1 MVLSKIDSEI
11 SYPELK
17 SVDTDDFK
25 KEANLYQIEIDGI
38 EVIIAVGNSKNT
50 FEDKNILFFPVYLVK
65 HNNKVIQIGVYEI
78 KASEY
83 ISHLDDSNN
92 LDVEKLND
100 PLIYNFVTD
109 SMLKKNRMEPEK
121 PLRKIDKEKEK
132 DKEKED
138 EEKEKDVDDEDE
150 YEESKVQME
159 QQVEEIPQER
169 KGIFVFTKGVPIPP
183 LLKEETKKK
192 SAELSLEYNGKS
204 KDIKKDNWVQQFMEN
219 KNYGIIDNEGS
230 GDCLFA
236 TIRDAFSSIAQQ
248 TSVDKLRK
256 RLSEE
261 ADEALFLNYREHY
274 DNSKKIIIEE
284 TNQIKQYDNEYAS
297 IRQSFANVIDMHE
310 KKLLADTA
318 TEIKKLHDRLIQDK
332 KMTKKLLD
340 EFSFMEG
347 IDTLEKLKKKIR
359 HCSFWA
365 ETWAISTLERVLNI
379 KTINLSSEAYK
390 TKDLTNVLN
399 CGQLNDNIL
408 QNKGVFMPEFYI
420 ILDYTGSHYKLI
432 SYKGKQIFKFSEIP
446 YAIKKMIV
454 DKCMERNAGP
464 FALIPDFQR
473 FKTGNVK
480 PVIKEPQ
487 YEELTEAKLRGL
499 YDDEIVFHFYSK
511 SNDKPLPGKGA
522 GEKIP
527 NNMVKEFADLENMKE
542 WRKKLSNFWLQ
553 KFTLDNHQWASV
565 EHYYQ
570 GSKFKNGF
578 HDFYLSFSL
587 DSGTDLSKDPS
598 MAKAAG
604 GKTGLYNGKHL
615 RPVEVKIDA
624 DFFSK
629 TTNRA
634 NKEMYDAQYAK
645 FTQNKDLED
654 LLLATKNAKL
664 THHVRGGEPIVFDNL
679 MMIREKLRRQK
690 E

>member
-17 SVDTDDFK
+17 SVDSDDFK

-50 FEDKNILFFPVYLVK
+50 FENKNILFFPVYLVK

-83 ISHLDDSNN
+83 ISNLDDSNN

-121 PLRKIDKEKEK
+121 PLRKMAVEEKKGNDE
-132 DKEKED
+132 ED
-138 EEKEKDVDDEDE
+138 EE
-150 YEESKVQME
+150 EEL
-159 QQVEEIPQER
+159 EEIVNEEPIGEIPPER

-183 LLKEETKKK
+183 LLKEENKKK
-192 SAELSLEYNGKS
+192 SSELTLEYNGKS
-204 KDIKKDNWVQQFMEN
+204 KDLKKDNWVQKFMEN
-219 KNYGIIDNEGS
+219 KHYDIIDNEGG

-256 RLSEE
+256 RLSDE
-261 ADEALFLNYREHY
+261 ADQELFLNYREHY
-274 DNSKKIIIEE
+274 DDAKRTILAE
-284 TNQIKQYDNEYAS
+284 TNQIKQYDIEYAA

-318 TEIKKLHDRLIQDK
+318 TEIKKLHDNLVQNK
-332 KMTKKLLD
+332 KMSKKLLD

-347 IDTLEKLKKKIR
+347 IDTLEKLKKKIK
-359 HCSFWA
+359 HCSFWG

-390 TKDLTNVLN
+390 SDDLTNVLN
-399 CGQLNDNIL
+399 CGQLNDSIL
-408 QNKGVFMPEFYI
+408 QNKGVFTPEFYI
-420 ILDYTGSHYKLI
+420 ILDYTGYHYKLI
-432 SYKGKQIFKFSEIP
+432 SYKKKQIFKFSEVP

-527 NNMVKEFADLENMKE
+527 NNMVKEFTELANIKE
-542 WRKKLSNFWLQ
+542 WRKKLSNFWIQ
-553 KFTLDNHQWASV
+553 KFTLDNHQWSSV

-570 GSKFKNGF
+570 ASKFKNGF

-604 GKTGLYNGKHL
+604 GKTGLYNGKLL

-624 DFFSK
+624 EFFSK
-629 TTNRA
+629 TTNRD
-634 NKEMYDAQYAK
+634 NKEMYAAQYAK
-645 FTQNKDLED
+645 FTQNKDLEE

-664 THHVRGGEPIVFDNL
+664 THHVRGAEPVIFDNL
-679 MMIREKLRRQK
+679 MMIREKIRRQK

>member
-1 MVLSKIDSEI
+1 MVLSKIDNEI

-17 SVDTDDFK
+17 SVDSDDFK

-50 FEDKNILFFPVYLVK
+50 FEEKNILFFPVYLVK
-65 HNNKVIQIGVYEI
+65 HNNKVIQIGVYEM
-78 KASEY
+78 KASDY

-132 DKEKED
+132 EKED
-138 EEKEKDVDDEDE
+138 EEEDEDE
-150 YEESKVQME
+150 ESKNE
-159 QQVEEIPQER
+159 IEEPIGEIPPER
-169 KGIFVFTKGVPIPP
+169 KGLFVFTKGVPVPP

-192 SAELSLEYNGKS
+192 SAELTLEYNGKS
-204 KDIKKDNWVQQFMEN
+204 RDLKKDNWVQKFMEN
-219 KNYGIIDNEGS
+219 KNYDIIDNEGG

-256 RLSEE
+256 RLS
-261 ADEALFLNYREHY
+261 DEATEELFLNYRKNY
-274 DNSKKIIIEE
+274 DDAKKTIVDE
-284 TNQIKQYDNEYAS
+284 TNQIKQYDIEYAA

-318 TEIKKLHDRLIQDK
+318 TEIKKLHDNLVQNK
-332 KMTKKLLD
+332 KMSKKLLD
-340 EFSFMEG
+340 EFNFMEG

-359 HCSFWA
+359 HCSFWG
-365 ETWAISTLERVLNI
+365 ETWSISTLERVLNI
-379 KTINLSSEAYK
+379 KTINLSSENYK
-390 TKDLTNVLN
+390 SDDLTNVLN

-408 QNKGVFMPEFYI
+408 QNKGVFTPEFYV
-420 ILDYTGSHYKLI
+420 ILDYTGYHYKLI
-432 SYKGKQIFKFSEIP
+432 SYKKKQIFKFSEIP

-480 PVIKEPQ
+480 PVFKEPQ
-487 YEELTEAKLRGL
+487 YEELTETKLRGL

-527 NNMVKEFADLENMKE
+527 NNMVKEFTELANIKE
-542 WRKKLSNFWLQ
+542 WRKKLSNFWVQ

-570 GSKFKNGF
+570 ASKFKNGF

-604 GKTGLYNGKHL
+604 GKTGLYNGKLL
-615 RPVEVKIDA
+615 RPVEVGIDA

-629 TTNRA
+629 TTNRD
-634 NKEMYDAQYAK
+634 NKEMYAAQYAK
-645 FTQNKDLED
+645 FTQNKDLEE

-664 THHVRGGEPIVFDNL
+664 THHVRGAEPVIFDNL
-679 MMIREKLRRQK
+679 MMIREKIRRHK

>member
-17 SVDTDDFK
+17 SVDSEDFK

-78 KASEY
+78 KASDY

-121 PLRKIDKEKEK
+121 PLRKIDKEKEE
-132 DKEKED
+132 KEKE
-138 EEKEKDVDDEDE
+138 EEEEEDSDN
-150 YEESKVQME
+150 ESKVE
-159 QQVEEIPQER
+159 IEEPIGEIPPER

-192 SAELSLEYNGKS
+192 SAELTLEYNGKT
-204 KDIKKDNWVQQFMEN
+204 KDLKKDNWVQKFMEN
-219 KNYGIIDNEGS
+219 KNYDIIDNEGG

-261 ADEALFLNYREHY
+261 ADEALFLNYRKNY
-274 DNSKKIIIEE
+274 DDAKKTIIDE

-297 IRQSFANVIDMHE
+297 IRQSFANVIDMRE
-310 KKLLADTA
+310 KKLLADAA
-318 TEIKKLHDRLIQDK
+318 TETKKLHDNLVQNK

-340 EFSFMEG
+340 EFEFMEG

-359 HCSFWA
+359 HCSFWG

-379 KTINLSSEAYK
+379 KTINLSSENYK
-390 TKDLTNVLN
+390 SGDLTNVLN

-408 QNKGVFMPEFYI
+408 QNKGVFTPEFYI
-420 ILDYTGSHYKLI
+420 ILDYTGYHYKLI
-432 SYKGKQIFKFSEIP
+432 SYKKKQIFKFSEIP
-446 YAIKKMIV
+446 FAIKKMVV
-454 DKCMERNAGP
+454 DKCMEKNAGP

-480 PVIKEPQ
+480 PVFKEPQ

-499 YDDEIVFHFYSK
+499 YDDEIIFHFYSK
-511 SNDKPLPGKGA
+511 SNDKPLPGKGS

-527 NNMVKEFADLENMKE
+527 NNMVKEFTELANIKE
-542 WRKKLSNFWLQ
+542 WRKKLSNFWIQ

-570 GSKFKNGF
+570 ASKFKNGF

-604 GKTGLYNGKHL
+604 GKTGLYNGKLL
-615 RPVEVKIDA
+615 RPVEVTIDA

-629 TTNRA
+629 TTNRD
-634 NKEMYDAQYAK
+634 NKEMYAAQYAK
-645 FTQNKDLED
+645 FTQNKDLEE

-664 THHVRGGEPIVFDNL
+664 THHVRGAEPVIFDNL
-679 MMIREKLRRQK
+679 MMIREKIRRHN

>member
-17 SVDTDDFK
+17 SVDSDDFK

-78 KASEY
+78 KASDY

-132 DKEKED
+132 EKEKE
-138 EEKEKDVDDEDE
+138 EE
-150 YEESKVQME
+150 EENSDNE
-159 QQVEEIPQER
+159 SNVEIEEPIGEIPPER
-169 KGIFVFTKGVPIPP
+169 KGLFVFTKGVPVPP

-192 SAELSLEYNGKS
+192 SAELTLEYNGKS
-204 KDIKKDNWVQQFMEN
+204 RDLKKDNWVQKFMEN
-219 KNYGIIDNEGS
+219 KNYDIIDNEGG

-261 ADEALFLNYREHY
+261 ADQELFLNYRKYY
-274 DNSKKIIIEE
+274 DDAKKTIVDE
-284 TNQIKQYDNEYAS
+284 TNQIKQYDIEYAA

-318 TEIKKLHDRLIQDK
+318 TEIKKLHDNLVQNK
-332 KMTKKLLD
+332 KMSKKLLD
-340 EFSFMEG
+340 EFNFMEG

-359 HCSFWA
+359 HCSFWG

-379 KTINLSSEAYK
+379 KTINLSSENYK
-390 TKDLTNVLN
+390 SDDLTNVLN
-399 CGQLNDNIL
+399 CGQLNDSIL
-408 QNKGVFMPEFYI
+408 QNKGVFTPEFYV

-432 SYKGKQIFKFSEIP
+432 SYKKKQIFKFSEIP

-480 PVIKEPQ
+480 PVFKEPQ

-527 NNMVKEFADLENMKE
+527 NNMVKEFTELANIKE
-542 WRKKLSNFWLQ
+542 WRKKLSNFWVQ

-570 GSKFKNGF
+570 ASKFKNGF

-604 GKTGLYNGKHL
+604 GKTGLYNGKLL
-615 RPVEVKIDA
+615 RPVEVSIDA

-629 TTNRA
+629 TTNRD
-634 NKEMYDAQYAK
+634 NKEMYAGQYAK
-645 FTQNKDLED
+645 FTQNKDLEEM
-654 LLLATKNAKL
+654 LLSTKNAKL
-664 THHVRGGEPIVFDNL
+664 THHVRGAEPVIFDNL
-679 MMIREKLRRQK
+679 MMIREKIRRQK

>member
-1 MVLSKIDSEI
+1 MVLSKIDNEI

-17 SVDTDDFK
+17 SVDSDDFK

-38 EVIIAVGNSKNT
+38 EIIIAVGNSKNT

-65 HNNKVIQIGVYEI
+65 HNNKVIQIGVYEM
-78 KASEY
+78 KASDY
-83 ISHLDDSNN
+83 ISYLDDSNN

-121 PLRKIDKEKEK
+121 PLRKIDKEK
-132 DKEKED
+132 DKEKEKERD
-138 EEKEKDVDDEDE
+138 EEEDEDE
-150 YEESKVQME
+150 ESKNE
-159 QQVEEIPQER
+159 IEEPIGEIPPER
-169 KGIFVFTKGVPIPP
+169 KGLFVFTKGVPVPP

-192 SAELSLEYNGKS
+192 SAELTLEYNGKS
-204 KDIKKDNWVQQFMEN
+204 RDLKKDNWVQKFMEN
-219 KNYGIIDNEGS
+219 KNYDIIDNEGG

-256 RLSEE
+256 RLS
-261 ADEALFLNYREHY
+261 DEATEELFLNYRKNY
-274 DNSKKIIIEE
+274 DDAKKTIVDE
-284 TNQIKQYDNEYAS
+284 TNQIKQYDIEYAA

-318 TEIKKLHDRLIQDK
+318 TEIKKLHDNLVQNK
-332 KMTKKLLD
+332 KMSKKLLD
-340 EFSFMEG
+340 EFNFMEG

-359 HCSFWA
+359 HCSFWG

-379 KTINLSSEAYK
+379 KTINLSSENYK
-390 TKDLTNVLN
+390 SDDLTNVLN

-408 QNKGVFMPEFYI
+408 QNKGVFTPEFYV
-420 ILDYTGSHYKLI
+420 ILDYTGYHYKLI
-432 SYKGKQIFKFSEIP
+432 SYKKKQIFKFSEIP

-480 PVIKEPQ
+480 PVFKEPQ

-527 NNMVKEFADLENMKE
+527 NNMVKEFTELANIKE
-542 WRKKLSNFWLQ
+542 WRKKLSNFWVQ

-570 GSKFKNGF
+570 ASKFKNGF

-587 DSGTDLSKDPS
+587 DSGTDLSKEPS

-604 GKTGLYNGKHL
+604 GKTGLYNGKLL
-615 RPVEVKIDA
+615 RPVEVSIDA

-629 TTNRA
+629 TTNRD
-634 NKEMYDAQYAK
+634 NKEMYAAQYAK
-645 FTQNKDLED
+645 FTQNKDLEE

-664 THHVRGGEPIVFDNL
+664 THHVRGAEPVIFDNL
-679 MMIREKLRRQK
+679 MMIREKIRRHK

>member
-17 SVDTDDFK
+17 SVDSEDFK

-65 HNNKVIQIGVYEI
+65 HNNKVIQIGIYEI
-78 KASEY
+78 KASDY

-132 DKEKED
+132 EKDED
-138 EEKEKDVDDEDE
+138 EEESDN
-150 YEESKVQME
+150 ESKDEIEEPVG
-159 QQVEEIPQER
+159 EIPPER

-192 SAELSLEYNGKS
+192 SAELTLEYNGKT
-204 KDIKKDNWVQQFMEN
+204 KDLKKDNWVQKFMEN
-219 KNYGIIDNEGS
+219 KNYDLIDNEGG

-261 ADEALFLNYREHY
+261 ANEALFLNYRKNY
-274 DNSKKIIIEE
+274 DDAKKTIVDE
-284 TNQIKQYDNEYAS
+284 TNQIKQYDIEYAS
-297 IRQSFANVIDMHE
+297 IRQSFANVIDMRE

-318 TEIKKLHDRLIQDK
+318 TETKKLHDNLVQNK

-340 EFSFMEG
+340 EFDFMEG

-359 HCSFWA
+359 HCTFWG

-379 KTINLSSEAYK
+379 KTINLSSENYK
-390 TKDLTNVLN
+390 SGDLTNVLN
-399 CGQLNDNIL
+399 CGQLNDTIL
-408 QNKGVFMPEFYI
+408 QNKGVFTPEFYV
-420 ILDYTGSHYKLI
+420 ILDYTGYHYKLI
-432 SYKGKQIFKFSEIP
+432 SYKKKQIFKFSEIP
-446 YAIKKMIV
+446 FAIKKLVV

-473 FKTGNVK
+473 FKTGNVN
-480 PVIKEPQ
+480 PV
-487 YEELTEAKLRGL
+487 
-499 YDDEIVFHFYSK
+499 
-511 SNDKPLPGKGA
+511 
-522 GEKIP
+522 
-527 NNMVKEFADLENMKE
+527 
-542 WRKKLSNFWLQ
+542 
-553 KFTLDNHQWASV
+553 
-565 EHYYQ
+565 
-570 GSKFKNGF
+570 FK
-578 HDFYLSFSL
+578 
-587 DSGTDLSKDPS
+587 
-598 MAKAAG
+598 
-604 GKTGLYNGKHL
+604 
-615 RPVEVKIDA
+615 
-624 DFFSK
+624 
-629 TTNRA
+629 
-634 NKEMYDAQYAK
+634 
-645 FTQNKDLED
+645 
-654 LLLATKNAKL
+654 
-664 THHVRGGEPIVFDNL
+664 
-679 MMIREKLRRQK
+679 
-690 E
+690 

>member
-1 MVLSKIDSEI
+1 MVLSKIDNEI

-17 SVDTDDFK
+17 SVDSEDFK

-50 FEDKNILFFPVYLVK
+50 FENKNILFFPVYLVK

-78 KASEY
+78 KASDY
-83 ISHLDDSNN
+83 VSYLDDSNN
-92 LDVEKLND
+92 LNVERLND

-109 SMLKKNRMEPEK
+109 GMLKKNRMEPEK

-132 DKEKED
+132 
-138 EEKEKDVDDEDE
+138 EKEKDEDE
-150 YEESKVQME
+150 EGEGEEEEKMDPESVG
-159 QQVEEIPQER
+159 EIPPER
-169 KGIFVFTKGVPIPP
+169 KGLFVFTKGVPIPP
-183 LLKEETKKK
+183 LLREETKKK
-192 SAELSLEYNGKS
+192 SADLTLEYNGKL
-204 KDIKKDNWVQQFMEN
+204 KDLKKDTWIQKFMEN
-219 KNYGIIDNEGS
+219 KNYDIIDNEGS

-236 TIRDAFSSIAQQ
+236 TIRDAFSSVAQQ

-261 ADEALFLNYREHY
+261 ADETLFLNYRKYY
-274 DNSKKIIIEE
+274 DDAKKTIVDE
-284 TNQIKQYDNEYAS
+284 TNQIKQYDIEYAS

-310 KKLLADTA
+310 KKLLANTA
-318 TEIKKLHDRLIQDK
+318 TEIKKLHDKLVQDK

-340 EFSFMEG
+340 EFNFMEG

-359 HCSFWA
+359 HCTFWA

-390 TKDLTNVLN
+390 SGDLTNVLN

-408 QNKGVFMPEFYI
+408 QNKGVFTPEFYI
-420 ILDYTGSHYKLI
+420 ILDYTGYHYKLV
-432 SYKGKQIFKFSEIP
+432 SYKRKQIFKFSEIP

-464 FALIPDFQR
+464 FSLIPDFQR

-480 PVIKEPQ
+480 PVFKEPQ

-511 SNDKPLPGKGA
+511 SNDKPLPGKGS

-527 NNMVKEFADLENMKE
+527 NNMVKEFSELENIKE
-542 WRKKLSNFWLQ
+542 WRKKLSNFWVQ
-553 KFTLDNHQWASV
+553 KFTLDNHQWSSV

-570 GSKFKNGF
+570 ASKFKNGF

-604 GKTGLYNGKHL
+604 GKTGLYNGKQL
-615 RPVEVKIDA
+615 RPVEVTIDS

-629 TTNRA
+629 TINRD
-634 NKEMYDAQYAK
+634 NKEMYEAQYAK
-645 FTQNKDLED
+645 FTQNKDLEE

-664 THHVRGGEPIVFDNL
+664 THHVRGAEPVIFDNL
-679 MMIREKLRRQK
+679 MMIREKIRRK
-690 E
+690 AEK

>member
-17 SVDTDDFK
+17 SVDSDDFK

-50 FEDKNILFFPVYLVK
+50 FENKNILFFPVYLVK

-83 ISHLDDSNN
+83 ISNLDDSNN

-121 PLRKIDKEKEK
+121 PLRKMAVEEKKGNDE
-132 DKEKED
+132 ED
-138 EEKEKDVDDEDE
+138 EE
-150 YEESKVQME
+150 EEL
-159 QQVEEIPQER
+159 EEIVNEEPIGEIPPER

-183 LLKEETKKK
+183 LLKEENKKK
-192 SAELSLEYNGKS
+192 SSELTLEYNGKS
-204 KDIKKDNWVQQFMEN
+204 KDLKKDNWVQKFMEN
-219 KNYGIIDNEGS
+219 KHYDIIDNEGG

-256 RLSEE
+256 RLSDE
-261 ADEALFLNYREHY
+261 ADQELFLNYREHY
-274 DNSKKIIIEE
+274 DDAKRTILAE
-284 TNQIKQYDNEYAS
+284 TNQIKQYDIEYAA

-318 TEIKKLHDRLIQDK
+318 TEIKKLHDNLVQNK
-332 KMTKKLLD
+332 KMSKKLLD

-359 HCSFWA
+359 HCSFWG

-390 TKDLTNVLN
+390 SDDLTNVLN
-399 CGQLNDNIL
+399 CGQLNDSIL
-408 QNKGVFMPEFYI
+408 QNKGVFTPEFYI
-420 ILDYTGSHYKLI
+420 ILDYTGYHYKLI
-432 SYKGKQIFKFSEIP
+432 SYKKKQIFKFSEVP

-527 NNMVKEFADLENMKE
+527 NNMVKEFTELANIKE
-542 WRKKLSNFWLQ
+542 WRKKLSNFWIQ
-553 KFTLDNHQWASV
+553 KFTLDNHQWSSV

-570 GSKFKNGF
+570 ASKFKNGF

-604 GKTGLYNGKHL
+604 GKTGLYNGKLL

-624 DFFSK
+624 EFFSK
-629 TTNRA
+629 TTNRD
-634 NKEMYDAQYAK
+634 NKEMYAAQYAK
-645 FTQNKDLED
+645 FTQNKDLEE

-664 THHVRGGEPIVFDNL
+664 THHVRGAEPVIFDNL
-679 MMIREKLRRQK
+679 MMIREKIRRQK

>member
-1 MVLSKIDSEI
+1 MVLSKIDNEI

-17 SVDTDDFK
+17 SVDSDDFK

-38 EVIIAVGNSKNT
+38 EIIIAVGNSKNT

-65 HNNKVIQIGVYEI
+65 HNNKVIQIGVYEM
-78 KASEY
+78 KASDY

-132 DKEKED
+132 ERDEEEDED
-138 EEKEKDVDDEDE
+138 EESKNEI
-150 YEESKVQME
+150 EEPIG
-159 QQVEEIPQER
+159 EIPPER
-169 KGIFVFTKGVPIPP
+169 KGLFVFTKGVPVPP

-192 SAELSLEYNGKS
+192 SAELTLEYNGKS
-204 KDIKKDNWVQQFMEN
+204 RDLKKDNWVQKFMEN
-219 KNYGIIDNEGS
+219 KNYDIIDNEGG

-256 RLSEE
+256 RLS
-261 ADEALFLNYREHY
+261 DEATEELFLNYRKNY
-274 DNSKKIIIEE
+274 DDAKKTIVDE
-284 TNQIKQYDNEYAS
+284 TNQIKQYDIEYAA

-318 TEIKKLHDRLIQDK
+318 TEIKKLHDNLVQNK
-332 KMTKKLLD
+332 KMSKKLLD
-340 EFSFMEG
+340 EFNFMEG

-359 HCSFWA
+359 HCSFWG

-379 KTINLSSEAYK
+379 KTINLSSENYK
-390 TKDLTNVLN
+390 SDDLTNVLN

-408 QNKGVFMPEFYI
+408 QNKGVFTPEFYV
-420 ILDYTGSHYKLI
+420 ILDYTGYHYKLI
-432 SYKGKQIFKFSEIP
+432 SYKKKQIFKFSEIP

-480 PVIKEPQ
+480 PVFKEPQ

-527 NNMVKEFADLENMKE
+527 NNMVKEFTELANIKE
-542 WRKKLSNFWLQ
+542 WRKKLSNFWVQ

-570 GSKFKNGF
+570 ASKFKNGF

-587 DSGTDLSKDPS
+587 DSGTDLSKEPS

-604 GKTGLYNGKHL
+604 GKTGLYNGKLL
-615 RPVEVKIDA
+615 RPVEVSIDA

-629 TTNRA
+629 TTNRD
-634 NKEMYDAQYAK
+634 NKEMYAAQYAK
-645 FTQNKDLED
+645 FTQNKDLEE

-664 THHVRGGEPIVFDNL
+664 THHVRGAEPVIFDNL
-679 MMIREKLRRQK
+679 MMIREKIRRHK

>member
-1 MVLSKIDSEI
+1 MVLSKIDNEI

-17 SVDTDDFK
+17 SVDSDDFK

-38 EVIIAVGNSKNT
+38 EIIIAVGNSKNT

-65 HNNKVIQIGVYEI
+65 HNNKVIQIGVYEM
-78 KASEY
+78 KASDY
-83 ISHLDDSNN
+83 ISYLDDSNN

-121 PLRKIDKEKEK
+121 PLRKIDKEK
-132 DKEKED
+132 DKEKEKERD
-138 EEKEKDVDDEDE
+138 EEEDEDE
-150 YEESKVQME
+150 DEESKNE
-159 QQVEEIPQER
+159 IEEPIGEIPPER
-169 KGIFVFTKGVPIPP
+169 KGLFVFTKGVPVPP

-192 SAELSLEYNGKS
+192 SAELTLEYNGKS
-204 KDIKKDNWVQQFMEN
+204 RDLKKDNWVQKFMEN
-219 KNYGIIDNEGS
+219 KNYDIIDNEGG

-256 RLSEE
+256 RLS
-261 ADEALFLNYREHY
+261 DEATEELFLNYRKNY
-274 DNSKKIIIEE
+274 DDAKKTIVDE
-284 TNQIKQYDNEYAS
+284 TNQIKQYDIEYAA

-318 TEIKKLHDRLIQDK
+318 TEIKKLHDNLVQNK
-332 KMTKKLLD
+332 KMSKKLLD
-340 EFSFMEG
+340 EFNFMEG

-359 HCSFWA
+359 HCSFWG

-379 KTINLSSEAYK
+379 KTINLSSENYK
-390 TKDLTNVLN
+390 SDDLTNVLN

-408 QNKGVFMPEFYI
+408 QNKGVFTPEFYV
-420 ILDYTGSHYKLI
+420 ILDYTGYHYKLI
-432 SYKGKQIFKFSEIP
+432 SYKKKQIFKFSEIP

-480 PVIKEPQ
+480 PVFKEPQ

-527 NNMVKEFADLENMKE
+527 NNMVKEFTELANIKE
-542 WRKKLSNFWLQ
+542 WRKKLSNFWVQ

-570 GSKFKNGF
+570 ASKFKNGF

-587 DSGTDLSKDPS
+587 DSGTDLSKEPS

-604 GKTGLYNGKHL
+604 GKTGLYNGKLL
-615 RPVEVKIDA
+615 RPVEVSIDA

-629 TTNRA
+629 TTNRD
-634 NKEMYDAQYAK
+634 NKEMYAAQYAK
-645 FTQNKDLED
+645 FTQNKDLEE

-664 THHVRGGEPIVFDNL
+664 THHVRGAEPVIFDNL
-679 MMIREKLRRQK
+679 MMIREKIRRHK

>member
-1 MVLSKIDSEI
+1 MVLSKIDNEI

-17 SVDTDDFK
+17 SVDSDDFK

-38 EVIIAVGNSKNT
+38 EIIIAVGNSKNT

-65 HNNKVIQIGVYEI
+65 HNNKVIQIGVYEM
-78 KASEY
+78 KASDY
-83 ISHLDDSNN
+83 ISYLDDSNN

-132 DKEKED
+132 EKERDEEEDED
-138 EEKEKDVDDEDE
+138 EESKNEI
-150 YEESKVQME
+150 EEPIG
-159 QQVEEIPQER
+159 EIPPER
-169 KGIFVFTKGVPIPP
+169 KGLFVFTKGVPVPP

-192 SAELSLEYNGKS
+192 SAELTLEYNGKS
-204 KDIKKDNWVQQFMEN
+204 RDLKKDNWVQKFMEN
-219 KNYGIIDNEGS
+219 KNYDIIDNEGG

-256 RLSEE
+256 RLS
-261 ADEALFLNYREHY
+261 DEATEELFLNYRKNY
-274 DNSKKIIIEE
+274 DDAKKTIVDE
-284 TNQIKQYDNEYAS
+284 TNQIKQYDIEYAA

-318 TEIKKLHDRLIQDK
+318 TEIKKLHDNLVQNK
-332 KMTKKLLD
+332 KMSKKLLD
-340 EFSFMEG
+340 EFNFMEG

-359 HCSFWA
+359 HCSFWG

-379 KTINLSSEAYK
+379 KTINLSSENYK
-390 TKDLTNVLN
+390 SDDLTNVLN

-408 QNKGVFMPEFYI
+408 QNKGVFTPEFYV
-420 ILDYTGSHYKLI
+420 ILDYTGYHYKLI
-432 SYKGKQIFKFSEIP
+432 SYKKKQIFKFSEIP

-480 PVIKEPQ
+480 PVFKEPQ

-527 NNMVKEFADLENMKE
+527 NNMVKEFTELANIKE
-542 WRKKLSNFWLQ
+542 WRKKLSNFWIQ

-570 GSKFKNGF
+570 ASKFKNGF

-587 DSGTDLSKDPS
+587 DSGTDLSKEPS

-604 GKTGLYNGKHL
+604 GKTGLYNGKLL
-615 RPVEVKIDA
+615 RPVEVSIDA

-629 TTNRA
+629 TTNRD
-634 NKEMYDAQYAK
+634 NKEMYAAQYAK
-645 FTQNKDLED
+645 FTQNKDLEE

-664 THHVRGGEPIVFDNL
+664 THHVRGAEPVIFDNL
-679 MMIREKLRRQK
+679 MMIREKIRRHK

>member
-17 SVDTDDFK
+17 SVDSDDFK

-50 FEDKNILFFPVYLVK
+50 FENKNILFFPVYLVK

-78 KASEY
+78 RASDY
-83 ISHLDDSNN
+83 ISYLDDSNN

-121 PLRKIDKEKEK
+121 PLRKIDEKKEVHDEEEK
-132 DKEKED
+132 D
-138 EEKEKDVDDEDE
+138 EE
-150 YEESKVQME
+150 
-159 QQVEEIPQER
+159 EEIIEAIVENYQIPEER
-169 KGIFVFTKGVPIPP
+169 KGIFILTKGVPIPP

-192 SAELSLEYNGKS
+192 SSELTLEYNGKL
-204 KDIKKDNWVQQFMEN
+204 KDPKNDNWVQKFMEN
-219 KNYGIIDNEGS
+219 KNYGITDNEGS

-256 RLSEE
+256 KLSEE
-261 ADEALFLNYREHY
+261 ANEELFLNYRKNY
-274 DNSKKIIIEE
+274 DDAKQIIIDE
-284 TNQIKQYDNEYAS
+284 TNQIKQYNNEYTS
-297 IRQSFANVIDMHE
+297 IRQSFANVIDMNE
-310 KKLLADTA
+310 KKLLANTA
-318 TEIKKLHDRLIQDK
+318 TEIKKLHDDLVKNK
-332 KMTKKLLD
+332 KLTKSLLD
-340 EFSFMEG
+340 EFKFMEG
-347 IDTLEKLKKKIR
+347 IDSLEKLKKKIR

-365 ETWAISTLERVLNI
+365 DTWAISTLERVLNI
-379 KTINLSSEAYK
+379 KTITLSSDAYRLG
-390 TKDLTNVLN
+390 DLTNVLN

-432 SYKGKQIFKFSEIP
+432 SYKKKQIFKFSEVP

-454 DKCMERNAGP
+454 DKCMEKNAGP
-464 FALIPDFQR
+464 FALIPDFQK

-480 PVIKEPQ
+480 SIIREPQ

-527 NNMVKEFADLENMKE
+527 NNMIKEFSELANIPE
-542 WRKKLSNFWLQ
+542 WRKKLSNFWIQ

-570 GSKFKNGF
+570 ASKYKNGF

-604 GKTGLYNGKHL
+604 GKKGLYNGKLL
-615 RPVEVKIDA
+615 RPVEVSIDA

-629 TTNRA
+629 TTNRH
-634 NKEMYDAQYAK
+634 NKEMYEAQYAK
-645 FTQNKDLED
+645 FTQNKDLEE

-664 THHVRGGEPIVFDNL
+664 THHVRGEEPVIFDNL
-679 MMIREKLRRQK
+679 MMIREKIRRNK

>member
-1 MVLSKIDSEI
+1 
-11 SYPELK
+11 
-17 SVDTDDFK
+17 
-25 KEANLYQIEIDGI
+25 LYQIEIDGI

-65 HNNKVIQIGVYEI
+65 HNNKVIQIGIYEI
-78 KASEY
+78 KASDY

-132 DKEKED
+132 EKDED
-138 EEKEKDVDDEDE
+138 EEESDN
-150 YEESKVQME
+150 ESKDEIEEPVG
-159 QQVEEIPQER
+159 EIPPER

-192 SAELSLEYNGKS
+192 SAELTLEYNGKT
-204 KDIKKDNWVQQFMEN
+204 KDLKKDNWVQKFMEN
-219 KNYGIIDNEGS
+219 KNYDLIDNEGG

-261 ADEALFLNYREHY
+261 ANEALFLNYRKNY
-274 DNSKKIIIEE
+274 DDAKKTIVDE
-284 TNQIKQYDNEYAS
+284 TNQIKQYDIEYAS
-297 IRQSFANVIDMHE
+297 IRQSFANVIDMRE

-318 TEIKKLHDRLIQDK
+318 TETKKLHDNLVQNK

-340 EFSFMEG
+340 EFDFMEG

-359 HCSFWA
+359 HCTFWG

-379 KTINLSSEAYK
+379 KTINLSSENYK
-390 TKDLTNVLN
+390 SGDLTNVLN
-399 CGQLNDNIL
+399 CGQLNDTIL
-408 QNKGVFMPEFYI
+408 QNKGVFTPEFYV
-420 ILDYTGSHYKLI
+420 ILDYTGYHYKLI
-432 SYKGKQIFKFSEIP
+432 SYKKKQIFKFSEIP
-446 YAIKKMIV
+446 FAIKKLVV

-480 PVIKEPQ
+480 PVFKEPQ

-527 NNMVKEFADLENMKE
+527 NNMVKEFTELANIKE
-542 WRKKLSNFWLQ
+542 WRKKLSNFWVQ

-570 GSKFKNGF
+570 ASKFKNGF

-604 GKTGLYNGKHL
+604 GKTGLYNGKLL
-615 RPVEVKIDA
+615 RPVEVSIDA

-629 TTNRA
+629 TTNRE
-634 NKEMYDAQYAK
+634 NKEMYAAQYAK
-645 FTQNKDLED
+645 FTQNKDLEE
-654 LLLATKNAKL
+654 LLLASKNAKL
-664 THHVRGGEPIVFDNL
+664 THHVRGAEPVIFDNL
-679 MMIREKLRRQK
+679 MMIREKIRRHK

>member
-17 SVDTDDFK
+17 SVDSDDFK

-50 FEDKNILFFPVYLVK
+50 FENKNILFFPVYLVK

-78 KASEY
+78 KASDY
-83 ISHLDDSNN
+83 ISNLDDSNN

-121 PLRKIDKEKEK
+121 PLRKMDVEEKK
-132 DKEKED
+132 GED
-138 EEKEKDVDDEDE
+138 EEDE
-150 YEESKVQME
+150 
-159 QQVEEIPQER
+159 EEIVNEEHIGEIPPER

-183 LLKEETKKK
+183 LLKEENKKK
-192 SAELSLEYNGKS
+192 SSELTLEYNGKT
-204 KDIKKDNWVQQFMEN
+204 KDLKKDNWVQKFMEN
-219 KNYGIIDNEGS
+219 KHYDIIDNEGG

-256 RLSEE
+256 RLSDE
-261 ADEALFLNYREHY
+261 ADQQLFLNYRENY
-274 DNSKKIIIEE
+274 DDAKRTILSE
-284 TNQIKQYDNEYAS
+284 TNQIKQYDIEYAA

-318 TEIKKLHDRLIQDK
+318 KEIKKLHDSLVQNK
-332 KMTKKLLD
+332 KMSKKLLD

-359 HCSFWA
+359 HCSFWG

-379 KTINLSSEAYK
+379 KTINLSSENYK
-390 TKDLTNVLN
+390 SDDLTNVLN
-399 CGQLNDNIL
+399 CGQLNDSIL
-408 QNKGVFMPEFYI
+408 QNKGVFTPEFYI
-420 ILDYTGSHYKLI
+420 ILDYTGYHYKLI
-432 SYKGKQIFKFSEIP
+432 SYKKKQIFKFSEVP

-480 PVIKEPQ
+480 TVIKEPQ

-522 GEKIP
+522 GEKIS
-527 NNMVKEFADLENMKE
+527 NNMVKEFTELANIKE
-542 WRKKLSNFWLQ
+542 WRKKLSNFWIQ
-553 KFTLDNHQWASV
+553 KFTLDNHQWSSV

-570 GSKFKNGF
+570 ASKFKNGF

-604 GKTGLYNGKHL
+604 GKTGLYNGKLL

-629 TTNRA
+629 TTNRD
-634 NKEMYDAQYAK
+634 NKEMYAAQYAK
-645 FTQNKDLED
+645 FTQNKDLEEM
-654 LLLATKNAKL
+654 LLATKNSKL
-664 THHVRGGEPIVFDNL
+664 THHVRGAEPVIFDNL
-679 MMIREKLRRQK
+679 MMIREKIRRQK

>member
-1 MVLSKIDSEI
+1 MVLSKIDNEI

-17 SVDTDDFK
+17 SVDSDDFK

-65 HNNKVIQIGVYEI
+65 HNNKVIQIGVYEM
-78 KASEY
+78 KASDY

-132 DKEKED
+132 EKEKED
-138 EEKEKDVDDEDE
+138 EEEDEDE
-150 YEESKVQME
+150 ESKNE
-159 QQVEEIPQER
+159 IEEPIGEIPPER
-169 KGIFVFTKGVPIPP
+169 KGLFVFTKGVPVPP

-192 SAELSLEYNGKS
+192 SAELTLEYNGKS
-204 KDIKKDNWVQQFMEN
+204 RDLKKDNWVQKFMEN
-219 KNYGIIDNEGS
+219 KNYDIIDNEGG

-256 RLSEE
+256 RLS
-261 ADEALFLNYREHY
+261 DEATEELFLNYRKNY
-274 DNSKKIIIEE
+274 DDAKKTIVDE
-284 TNQIKQYDNEYAS
+284 TNQIKQYDIEYAA

-318 TEIKKLHDRLIQDK
+318 TEIKKLHDNLVQNK
-332 KMTKKLLD
+332 KMSKKLLD
-340 EFSFMEG
+340 EFNFMEG

-359 HCSFWA
+359 HCSFWG

-379 KTINLSSEAYK
+379 KTINLSSENYK
-390 TKDLTNVLN
+390 SDDLTNVLN

-408 QNKGVFMPEFYI
+408 QNKGVFTPEFYV
-420 ILDYTGSHYKLI
+420 ILDYTGYHYKLI
-432 SYKGKQIFKFSEIP
+432 SYKKKQIFKFSEIP

-480 PVIKEPQ
+480 PVFKEPQ

-527 NNMVKEFADLENMKE
+527 NNMVKEFTELANIKE
-542 WRKKLSNFWLQ
+542 WRKKLSNFWVQ

-570 GSKFKNGF
+570 ASKFKNGF

-598 MAKAAG
+598 MAKASG
-604 GKTGLYNGKHL
+604 GKTGLYNGKLL
-615 RPVEVKIDA
+615 RPVEVSIDA

-629 TTNRA
+629 TTNRD
-634 NKEMYDAQYAK
+634 NKEMYAAQYAK
-645 FTQNKDLED
+645 FTQNKDLEE

-664 THHVRGGEPIVFDNL
+664 THHVRGAEPVIFDNL
-679 MMIREKLRRQK
+679 MMIREKIRRHK

>member
-17 SVDTDDFK
+17 SVDSDDFK

-65 HNNKVIQIGVYEI
+65 HNNKVIQIGVYEM
-78 KASEY
+78 KASDY

-132 DKEKED
+132 
-138 EEKEKDVDDEDE
+138 EKEKDEDEEEDEDE
-150 YEESKVQME
+150 ESKNEIEEPVG
-159 QQVEEIPQER
+159 EIPPER
-169 KGIFVFTKGVPIPP
+169 KGIFVFTKGVPVPP

-192 SAELSLEYNGKS
+192 SAELTLEYNGKS
-204 KDIKKDNWVQQFMEN
+204 RDLKKDNWVQKFMEN
-219 KNYGIIDNEGS
+219 KNYDIIDNEGG

-261 ADEALFLNYREHY
+261 ATEELFLNYRKNY
-274 DNSKKIIIEE
+274 DDAKKTIVDE
-284 TNQIKQYDNEYAS
+284 TNQIKQYDNEYAA

-318 TEIKKLHDRLIQDK
+318 TEIKKLHDNLVQNK
-332 KMTKKLLD
+332 KMSKKLLD
-340 EFSFMEG
+340 EFNFMEG

-359 HCSFWA
+359 HCSFWG
-365 ETWAISTLERVLNI
+365 ETWSISTLERVLNI
-379 KTINLSSEAYK
+379 KTINLSSENYK
-390 TKDLTNVLN
+390 SDDFTNVLN

-408 QNKGVFMPEFYI
+408 QNKGVFTPEFYV
-420 ILDYTGSHYKLI
+420 ILDYTGYHYKLI
-432 SYKGKQIFKFSEIP
+432 SYKKKQIFKFSEIP

-480 PVIKEPQ
+480 PVFKEPQ

-527 NNMVKEFADLENMKE
+527 NNMVKEFTELANIKE
-542 WRKKLSNFWLQ
+542 WRKKLSNFWVQ

-570 GSKFKNGF
+570 ASKFKNGF

-604 GKTGLYNGKHL
+604 GKTGLFNGKLL
-615 RPVEVKIDA
+615 RPVEVSIDA

-629 TTNRA
+629 TTNRD
-634 NKEMYDAQYAK
+634 NKEMYTAQYAK
-645 FTQNKDLED
+645 FTQNKDLEEM
-654 LLLATKNAKL
+654 LLATKNSKL
-664 THHVRGGEPIVFDNL
+664 THHVRGAEPVIFDNL
-679 MMIREKLRRQK
+679 MMIREKIRRHK

>member
-1 MVLSKIDSEI
+1 MVLSKIDNEI

-17 SVDTDDFK
+17 SVDSDDFK

-38 EVIIAVGNSKNT
+38 EIIIAVGNSKNT

-65 HNNKVIQIGVYEI
+65 HNNKVIQIGVYEM
-78 KASEY
+78 KASDY
-83 ISHLDDSNN
+83 ISYLDDSNN

-132 DKEKED
+132 ERDEEEDED
-138 EEKEKDVDDEDE
+138 EESKNEI
-150 YEESKVQME
+150 EEPIG
-159 QQVEEIPQER
+159 EIPPER
-169 KGIFVFTKGVPIPP
+169 KGLFVFTKGVPVPP

-192 SAELSLEYNGKS
+192 SAELTLEYNGKS
-204 KDIKKDNWVQQFMEN
+204 RDLKKDNWVQKFMEN
-219 KNYGIIDNEGS
+219 KNYDIIDNEGG

-256 RLSEE
+256 RLS
-261 ADEALFLNYREHY
+261 DEATEELFLNYRKNY
-274 DNSKKIIIEE
+274 DDAKKTIVDE
-284 TNQIKQYDNEYAS
+284 TNQIKQYDIEYAA

-318 TEIKKLHDRLIQDK
+318 TEIKKLHDNLVQNK
-332 KMTKKLLD
+332 KMSKKLLD
-340 EFSFMEG
+340 EFNFMEG

-359 HCSFWA
+359 HCSFWG

-379 KTINLSSEAYK
+379 KTINLSSENYK
-390 TKDLTNVLN
+390 SDDLTNVLN

-408 QNKGVFMPEFYI
+408 QNKGVFTPEFYV
-420 ILDYTGSHYKLI
+420 ILDYTGYHYKLI
-432 SYKGKQIFKFSEIP
+432 SYKKKQIFKFSEIP

-480 PVIKEPQ
+480 PVFKEPQ

-527 NNMVKEFADLENMKE
+527 NNMVKEFTELANIKE
-542 WRKKLSNFWLQ
+542 WRKKLSNFWVQ

-570 GSKFKNGF
+570 ASKFKNGF

-587 DSGTDLSKDPS
+587 DSGTDLSKEPS

-604 GKTGLYNGKHL
+604 GKTGLYNGKLL
-615 RPVEVKIDA
+615 RPVEVSIDA

-629 TTNRA
+629 TTNRD
-634 NKEMYDAQYAK
+634 NKEMYAAQYAK
-645 FTQNKDLED
+645 FTQNKDLEE

-664 THHVRGGEPIVFDNL
+664 THHVRGAEPVIFDNL
-679 MMIREKLRRQK
+679 MMIREKIRRHK

>member
-17 SVDTDDFK
+17 SVDSDDFK

-121 PLRKIDKEKEK
+121 PLRKFDKEK
-132 DKEKED
+132 DKQKDKEEEEKED
-138 EEKEKDVDDEDE
+138 ESDNEDANE
-150 YEESKVQME
+150 DNAP
-159 QQVEEIPQER
+159 VEEHYEIPPER
-169 KGIFVFTKGVPIPP
+169 KGIFVFTKGVLIPP

-192 SAELSLEYNGKS
+192 SADLTLEYNGKL
-204 KDIKKDNWVQQFMEN
+204 KDVKKDNWVQQFMEN
-219 KNYGIIDNEGS
+219 KNYGIIDNEGG
-230 GDCLFA
+230 GDCLFS

-261 ADEALFLNYREHY
+261 ADEKLFLNYREQY
-274 DNSKKIIIEE
+274 ENAKKMIIEE
-284 TNQIKQYDNEYAS
+284 TKQIKQYDNEYAA

-332 KMTKKLLD
+332 KMTKKLMD

-420 ILDYTGSHYKLI
+420 ILDYTGYHYKLI

-446 YAIKKMIV
+446 YAI
-454 DKCMERNAGP
+454 
-464 FALIPDFQR
+464 
-473 FKTGNVK
+473 
-480 PVIKEPQ
+480 
-487 YEELTEAKLRGL
+487 
-499 YDDEIVFHFYSK
+499 
-511 SNDKPLPGKGA
+511 
-522 GEKIP
+522 
-527 NNMVKEFADLENMKE
+527 
-542 WRKKLSNFWLQ
+542 
-553 KFTLDNHQWASV
+553 
-565 EHYYQ
+565 
-570 GSKFKNGF
+570 
-578 HDFYLSFSL
+578 
-587 DSGTDLSKDPS
+587 
-598 MAKAAG
+598 
-604 GKTGLYNGKHL
+604 
-615 RPVEVKIDA
+615 
-624 DFFSK
+624 
-629 TTNRA
+629 
-634 NKEMYDAQYAK
+634 
-645 FTQNKDLED
+645 
-654 LLLATKNAKL
+654 
-664 THHVRGGEPIVFDNL
+664 
-679 MMIREKLRRQK
+679 
-690 E
+690 

>member
-17 SVDTDDFK
+17 SVDSDDFK

-50 FEDKNILFFPVYLVK
+50 FENKNILFFPVYLVK

-78 KASEY
+78 KASDY

-132 DKEKED
+132 EKEKESD
-138 EEKEKDVDDEDE
+138 DDSDNESNIEIEEPVG
-150 YEESKVQME
+150 
-159 QQVEEIPQER
+159 EIPPER
-169 KGIFVFTKGVPIPP
+169 KGLFVFTKGVPIPP

-192 SAELSLEYNGKS
+192 SAELTLEYNGKS
-204 KDIKKDNWVQQFMEN
+204 KDPKKDNWVQKFMEN
-219 KNYGIIDNEGS
+219 KNYDIIDNEGG

-261 ADEALFLNYREHY
+261 ANEALFLNYRKNY
-274 DNSKKIIIEE
+274 DDAKQTIIDE
-284 TNQIKQYDNEYAS
+284 TNQIKQYDIEYAS
-297 IRQSFANVIDMHE
+297 IRQSFANVIDMRE

-318 TEIKKLHDRLIQDK
+318 TETKKLHDNLVQNK

-340 EFSFMEG
+340 EFDFMEG

-359 HCSFWA
+359 HCTFWG

-390 TKDLTNVLN
+390 SGDLTNVLN

-408 QNKGVFMPEFYI
+408 QNKGVFTPEFYV
-420 ILDYTGSHYKLI
+420 ILDYTGYHYKLI
-432 SYKGKQIFKFSEIP
+432 SYKKKQIFKFSEIP
-446 YAIKKMIV
+446 YAIKKLVV

-464 FALIPDFQR
+464 FSLIPDFQR

-480 PVIKEPQ
+480 PVFKEPQ

-527 NNMVKEFADLENMKE
+527 NNIVKEFTELANIKE
-542 WRKKLSNFWLQ
+542 WRKKLSNFWIQ

-570 GSKFKNGF
+570 ASKFKNGF

-604 GKTGLYNGKHL
+604 GKTGLYNGKLL
-615 RPVEVKIDA
+615 RPVEVSIDA

-629 TTNRA
+629 TTNRE
-634 NKEMYDAQYAK
+634 NKEMYAAQHAK
-645 FTQNKDLED
+645 FTQNKDLEE

-664 THHVRGGEPIVFDNL
+664 THHVRGAEPVIFDNL
-679 MMIREKLRRQK
+679 MMIREKIRRHK

>member
-1 MVLSKIDSEI
+1 MVLSKIDNEI

-17 SVDTDDFK
+17 SVDSDDFK

-38 EVIIAVGNSKNT
+38 EIIIAVGNSKNT

-65 HNNKVIQIGVYEI
+65 HNNKVIQIGVYEM
-78 KASEY
+78 KASDY
-83 ISHLDDSNN
+83 ISYLDDSNN

-132 DKEKED
+132 EKED
-138 EEKEKDVDDEDE
+138 EEEDEDE
-150 YEESKVQME
+150 ESKNE
-159 QQVEEIPQER
+159 IEEPIGEIPPER
-169 KGIFVFTKGVPIPP
+169 KGLFVFTKGVPVPP

-192 SAELSLEYNGKS
+192 SAELTLEYNGKS
-204 KDIKKDNWVQQFMEN
+204 RDLKKDNWVQKFMEN
-219 KNYGIIDNEGS
+219 KNYDIIDNEGG

-256 RLSEE
+256 RLS
-261 ADEALFLNYREHY
+261 DEATEELFLNYRKNY
-274 DNSKKIIIEE
+274 DDAKKTIVDE
-284 TNQIKQYDNEYAS
+284 TNQIKQYDIEYAA

-318 TEIKKLHDRLIQDK
+318 TEIKKLHDNLVQNK
-332 KMTKKLLD
+332 KMSKKLLD
-340 EFSFMEG
+340 EFNFMEG

-359 HCSFWA
+359 HCSFWG

-379 KTINLSSEAYK
+379 KTINLSSENYK
-390 TKDLTNVLN
+390 SDDLTNVLN

-408 QNKGVFMPEFYI
+408 QNKGVFTPEFYV
-420 ILDYTGSHYKLI
+420 ILDYTGYHYKLI
-432 SYKGKQIFKFSEIP
+432 SYKKKQIFKFSEIP

-480 PVIKEPQ
+480 PVFKEPQ

-527 NNMVKEFADLENMKE
+527 NNMVKEFTELANIKE
-542 WRKKLSNFWLQ
+542 WRKKLSNFWVQ

-570 GSKFKNGF
+570 ASKFKNGF

-587 DSGTDLSKDPS
+587 DSGTDLSKEPS

-604 GKTGLYNGKHL
+604 GKTGLYNGKLL
-615 RPVEVKIDA
+615 RPVEVSIDA

-629 TTNRA
+629 TTNRD
-634 NKEMYDAQYAK
+634 NKEMYAAQYAK
-645 FTQNKDLED
+645 FTQNKDLEE

-664 THHVRGGEPIVFDNL
+664 THHVRGAEPVIFDNL
-679 MMIREKLRRQK
+679 MMIREKIRRHK

>member
-1 MVLSKIDSEI
+1 MVLSKIDNEI

-17 SVDTDDFK
+17 SVDSDDFK

-38 EVIIAVGNSKNT
+38 EIIIAVGNSKNT

-65 HNNKVIQIGVYEI
+65 HNNKVIQIGVYEM
-78 KASEY
+78 KASDY
-83 ISHLDDSNN
+83 ISYLDDSNN

-132 DKEKED
+132 EKERDEEED
-138 EEKEKDVDDEDE
+138 EEDEE
-150 YEESKVQME
+150 EESKNE
-159 QQVEEIPQER
+159 IEEPIGEIPPER
-169 KGIFVFTKGVPIPP
+169 KGLFVFTKGVPVPP

-192 SAELSLEYNGKS
+192 SAELTLEYNGKS
-204 KDIKKDNWVQQFMEN
+204 RDLKKDNWVQKFMEN
-219 KNYGIIDNEGS
+219 KNYDIIDNEGG

-256 RLSEE
+256 RLS
-261 ADEALFLNYREHY
+261 DEATEELFLNYRKNY
-274 DNSKKIIIEE
+274 DDAKKTIVDE
-284 TNQIKQYDNEYAS
+284 TNQIKQYDIEYAA

-318 TEIKKLHDRLIQDK
+318 TEIKKLHDNLVQNK
-332 KMTKKLLD
+332 KMSKKLLD
-340 EFSFMEG
+340 EFNFMEG

-359 HCSFWA
+359 HCSFWG

-379 KTINLSSEAYK
+379 KTINLSSENYK
-390 TKDLTNVLN
+390 SDDLTNVLN

-408 QNKGVFMPEFYI
+408 QNKGVFTPEFYV
-420 ILDYTGSHYKLI
+420 ILDYTGYHYKLI
-432 SYKGKQIFKFSEIP
+432 SYKKKQIFKFSEIP

-480 PVIKEPQ
+480 PVFKEPQ

-527 NNMVKEFADLENMKE
+527 NNMVKEFTELANIKE
-542 WRKKLSNFWLQ
+542 WRKKLSNFWVQ

-570 GSKFKNGF
+570 ASKFKNGF

-587 DSGTDLSKDPS
+587 DSGTDLSKEPS

-604 GKTGLYNGKHL
+604 GKTGLFNGKLL
-615 RPVEVKIDA
+615 RPVEVSIDA

-629 TTNRA
+629 TTNRD
-634 NKEMYDAQYAK
+634 NKEMYAAQYAK
-645 FTQNKDLED
+645 FTQNKDLEE

-664 THHVRGGEPIVFDNL
+664 THHVRGAEPVIFDNL
-679 MMIREKLRRQK
+679 MMIREKIRRHK

>member
-17 SVDTDDFK
+17 SVDSDDFK

-50 FEDKNILFFPVYLVK
+50 FENKNILFFPVYLVK

-78 KASEY
+78 KASDY

-132 DKEKED
+132 EKEKES
-138 EEKEKDVDDEDE
+138 DDESDDE
-150 YEESKVQME
+150 SNIEIEEPVG
-159 QQVEEIPQER
+159 EIPPER
-169 KGIFVFTKGVPIPP
+169 KGLFVFTKGVPIPP

-192 SAELSLEYNGKS
+192 SAELTLEYNGKS
-204 KDIKKDNWVQQFMEN
+204 KDPKKDNWVQKFMEN
-219 KNYGIIDNEGS
+219 KNYDIIDNEGG

-261 ADEALFLNYREHY
+261 ANEALFLNYRKNY
-274 DNSKKIIIEE
+274 DDAKQTIIDE
-284 TNQIKQYDNEYAS
+284 TNQIKQYDIEYAS
-297 IRQSFANVIDMHE
+297 IRQSFANVIDMRE

-318 TEIKKLHDRLIQDK
+318 TETKKLHDNLVQNK

-340 EFSFMEG
+340 EFDFMEG

-359 HCSFWA
+359 HCTFWG

-390 TKDLTNVLN
+390 SGDLTNVLN

-408 QNKGVFMPEFYI
+408 QNKGVFTPEFYV
-420 ILDYTGSHYKLI
+420 ILDYTGYHYKLI
-432 SYKGKQIFKFSEIP
+432 SYKKKQIFKFSEIP
-446 YAIKKMIV
+446 YAIKKLVV

-464 FALIPDFQR
+464 FSLIPDFQR

-480 PVIKEPQ
+480 PVFKEPQ

-527 NNMVKEFADLENMKE
+527 NNIVKEFTELANIKE
-542 WRKKLSNFWLQ
+542 WRKKLSNFWIQ

-570 GSKFKNGF
+570 ASKFKNGF

-604 GKTGLYNGKHL
+604 GKTGLYNGKLL
-615 RPVEVKIDA
+615 RPVEVSIDA

-629 TTNRA
+629 TTNRE
-634 NKEMYDAQYAK
+634 NKEMYAAQHAK
-645 FTQNKDLED
+645 FTQNKDLEE

-664 THHVRGGEPIVFDNL
+664 THHVRGAEPVIFDNL
-679 MMIREKLRRQK
+679 MMIREKIRRHK

>member
-17 SVDTDDFK
+17 SVDSDDFK

-50 FEDKNILFFPVYLVK
+50 FESKNILFFPVYLVK

-78 KASEY
+78 KASDY

-121 PLRKIDKEKEK
+121 PLRKIDKEKK
-132 DKEKED
+132 KED
-138 EEKEKDVDDEDE
+138 EEEDQE
-150 YEESKVQME
+150 DSDNESKVNIE
-159 QQVEEIPQER
+159 EPVGEIPPER
-169 KGIFVFTKGVPIPP
+169 KSIFVFTKGVPIPP

-192 SAELSLEYNGKS
+192 SSELTLEYNGKT
-204 KDIKKDNWVQQFMEN
+204 KDLKKDNWVQKFMEN
-219 KNYGIIDNEGS
+219 KNYDIIDNEGG

-261 ADEALFLNYREHY
+261 ADEALFLNYRKYY
-274 DNSKKIIIEE
+274 DDAKKTIVDE
-284 TNQIKQYDNEYAS
+284 TNQIKQYDIEYSS

-318 TEIKKLHDRLIQDK
+318 TETKKLHDKLVQDK
-332 KMTKKLLD
+332 KMTKRLLD
-340 EFSFMEG
+340 EFNFMEG

-359 HCSFWA
+359 HCSFWG

-390 TKDLTNVLN
+390 SSDLTNVLN
-399 CGQLNDNIL
+399 CGQLNDSIL
-408 QNKGVFMPEFYI
+408 ENKGVFTPEFYL
-420 ILDYTGSHYKLI
+420 ILDYTGYHYKLV
-432 SYKGKQIFKFSEIP
+432 SYKKKQIFKFSEIP
-446 YAIKKMIV
+446 YAIKKLIV

-464 FALIPDFQR
+464 FSLIPDFQR

-480 PVIKEPQ
+480 PVLKEPQ

-527 NNMVKEFADLENMKE
+527 NNMVKDFSHLETIKE
-542 WRKKLSNFWLQ
+542 WRKKLSNFWVQ

-570 GSKFKNGF
+570 ASKFKNGF

-604 GKTGLYNGKHL
+604 GKTGLYNGKQL
-615 RPVEVKIDA
+615 RPVEVTIDA

-629 TTNRA
+629 TTNRD
-634 NKEMYDAQYAK
+634 NKEMYASQYAK
-645 FTQNKDLED
+645 FTQNKDLEE
-654 LLLATKNAKL
+654 LLLATRNAKL
-664 THHVRGGEPIVFDNL
+664 THHVRGAEPVIFDNL
-679 MMIREKLRRQK
+679 MMIREKIRRHK